1 MPPIRDTIDESP
13 TTSTMNF
20 SDLTFVDHPVIAGAT
35 QTVQAFPNGWQVSI
49 VAGPPVGG
57 GLRLAGTIGE
67 DTFEVAVIDP
77 RRGMLEDI
85 LPWQTPVQITTILR
99 LVEML

>member
-1 MPPIRDTIDESP
+1 
-13 TTSTMNF
+13 MNF
-20 SDLTFVDHPVIAGAT
+20 SDLTFVDHPALAGAT
-35 QTVQAFPNGWQVSI
+35 QTVQAFPNGWQISI
-49 VAGPPVGG
+49 IAGPVGS
-57 GLRLAGTIGE
+57 GLNGNIGE

>member
-1 MPPIRDTIDESP
+1 MI
-13 TTSTMNF
+13 F
-20 SDLTFVDHPVIAGAT
+20 SDLVFVNHPALAGAV

-49 VAGPPVGG
+49 VAGPVGS
-57 GLRLAGTIGE
+57 GLNGNIGE

-99 LVEML
+99 LVVML

>member
-1 MPPIRDTIDESP
+1 
-13 TTSTMNF
+13 MNF
-20 SDLTFVDHPVIAGAT
+20 SDLTFVDHPALAGAT
-35 QTVQAFPNGWQVSI
+35 QTVQVFPNGWQVSI
-49 VAGPPVGG
+49 VAGPVGS
-57 GLRLAGTIGE
+57 GLNGNIGE
-67 DTFEVAVIDP
+67 DTFEVAVINP

>member
-1 MPPIRDTIDESP
+1 
-13 TTSTMNF
+13 MNF

-35 QTVQAFPNGWQVSI
+35 QTVQVFPNGWQVSI

-67 DTFEVAVIDP
+67 DTFEVAVINP
-77 RRGMLEDI
+77 RGGMLEDI